1 MEKKRKGA
9 VAILA
14 LFTVLTVGTTMLLPA
29 EVSAASRPAKVKSLK
44 AGKRLSDLPC
54 DEKKREI

>member
-29 EVSAASRPAKVKSLK
+29 EVSAASRPFENGA
-44 AGKRLSDLPC
+44 
-54 DEKKREI
+54 I